1 MTRNL
6 LFAFVGLCVWA
17 GCALPAVCLA
27 APPKTASGNS
37 NPPAVIGEAQKQG
50 FQNPLDKK
58 FPQAST
64 AKKSSAS
71 STETQRKKKGGSLVQ
86 SALGLAFV
94 LCLILIVAAWA
105 KRHLPQA
112 NSALPSEAV
121 QILGQRAVG
130 QRQMIQLIRCGSRI
144 LVLGATPNGL
154 TTLSEITDPVEVDYL
169 AGLCRQDHPHS
180 VTSAFSRLF
189 QNYRD
194 MSDDSTPPANPMGAL
209 SSKLRRT
216 DPATDVPQNPPH
228 QSMTETSAETPE
240 RSLKE
245 RLGRLGPSGDSS
257 RFSPPGAEGSYE

>member
-1 MTRNL
+1 MTRNH

-17 GCALPAVCLA
+17 WCAMPSQCHA
-27 APPKTASGNS
+27 APPATTSGNS
-37 NPPAVIGEAQKQG
+37 NPPVVNGQAQTQG

-58 FPQAST
+58 MPRA
-64 AKKSSAS
+64 SSADYT
-71 STETQRKKKGGSLVQ
+71 STSKSDTQRAKKGGSLVQ
-86 SALGLAFV
+86 AALGLAFV

-105 KRHLPQA
+105 KRRLPQA

-130 QRQMIQLIRCGSRI
+130 QRQVIQLIRCGSRI
-144 LVLGATPNGL
+144 LVLGGTPNGL

-169 AGLCRQDHPHS
+169 AGLCRQDHPSS

-194 MSDDSTPPANPMGAL
+194 LSGESTAPANPL
-209 SSKLRRT
+209 RSRSSKLRRS
-216 DPATDVPQNPPH
+216 DPATDAPQGPPH
-228 QSMTETSAETPE
+228 QSMAETSAETPE
-240 RSLKE
+240 HSLKE
-245 RLGRLGPSGDSS
+245 RLGRLGPPGDAS